1 MTRIAEVLLALQQ
14 AGNIAYSGWMMSFN
28 CATYTVSIQG
38 EKQELQLQE
47 DAAAFRV
54 AELRACA
61 KNMENALREWENE
74 VEESRSRHYE
84 LNYYTTL
91 QLLRLRKELGFV
103 RQNPTKQVDPEILAL
118 LESISPEISSD
129 SVTSMMASLEKHL
142 LDLRAAADYV
152 PYEEPSIQASASIPV
167 VTIQANSPALATV
180 GTEAQVLPEIG
191 PTPAQSMISL
201 ISSRKPNNNPIITED
216 DLKEDQKA
224 IFSDLVECYSRLLL
238 LKAFE
243 DCPATANQ
251 YDIQDWCDEN
261 DGFLHFDVE
270 EEQDQ
275 HNMDVVSSE
284 ESSTNSGSDDED
296 KEKMNVFSQST
307 QKSQSGNINRNVL
320 AFMW

>member
-1 MTRIAEVLLALQQ
+1 MLLALQQ

-38 EKQELQLQE
+38 EKQELQFQE
-47 DAAAFRV
+47 DATACRV
-54 AELRACA
+54 AELRTFT

-103 RQNPTKQVDPEILAL
+103 QQNPARQVDPEILAL
-118 LESISPEISSD
+118 LESISPEISSN
-129 SVTSMMASLEKHL
+129 SVTSVMASLEKHL

-152 PYEEPSIQASASIPV
+152 PYEEPSLQASVNVPV
-167 VTIQANSPALATV
+167 VTIQANSPTTLATV
-180 GTEAQVLPEIG
+180 GTEVQVLPEIC
-191 PTPAQSMISL
+191 PTPAQSISL
-201 ISSRKPNNNPIITED
+201 TSSRKPNNNPIITED
-216 DLKEDQKA
+216 DLKEDQKT

-243 DCPATANQ
+243 DCSATANQ

-270 EEQDQ
+270 EGQDQ

-284 ESSTNSGSDDED
+284 ESSTNSGSDDKD
-296 KEKMNVFSQST
+296 KEKMNLFSRST
-307 QKSQSGNINRNVL
+307 QKSPSGNINRNLL
-320 AFMW
+320 AFIIW